1 MPFSIELAET
11 DEQIADC
18 FEAMAFLRPHL
29 PRGYFVERV
38 RAQAETGY
46 RLAALREK
54 GDPTVRCVAG
64 FRVLRQLAYG
74 DVLYVDDL
82 STAESDRSKGYGN
95 AMFDWLVEYAGRLGL
110 TELQLDSGVQ
120 RFAAHRFYFRKR
132 MHIHAYHF
140 RLALS

>member
-1 MPFSIELAET
+1 MPLRIELAET

-18 FEAMAFLRPHL
+18 FETMAFLRSHL
-29 PRGYFVERV
+29 VRENFVERV
-38 RAQAETGY
+38 RVQAESGY
-46 RLAALREK
+46 RLAALRKE
-54 GDPTVRCVAG
+54 GDPAVRCVAG
-64 FRVLRQLAYG
+64 FRALRHLAYG

-95 AMFDWLVEYAGRLGL
+95 AMFDWLVEYGERLGL

-120 RFAAHRFYFRKR
+120 RCAAHRFYFRKR
-132 MHIHAYHF
+132 MHIHAYRF